1 MRMHS
6 ITEIISISTVIG
18 LGTAA
23 TTFMGNIIYPDLHD
37 WRDYASISILGCI
50 ITSHYALTKIR
61 H

>member
-23 TTFMGNIIYPDLHD
+23 TTFMGNMIYPDLHD
-37 WRDYASISILGCI
+37 WRDYAGISILGCI
-50 ITSHYALTKIR
+50 ITSHFALTKLR